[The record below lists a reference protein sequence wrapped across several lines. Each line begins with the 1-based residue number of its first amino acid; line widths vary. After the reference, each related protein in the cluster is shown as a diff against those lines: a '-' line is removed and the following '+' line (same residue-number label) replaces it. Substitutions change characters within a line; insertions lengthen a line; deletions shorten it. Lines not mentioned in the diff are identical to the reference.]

1 MNTDSFQTT
10 LPDRSRIENLHGE
23 RRRPEIL
30 SAFRQYGEPYLE
42 IKFDPPLQPSSHLLQ
57 VADSAFAIS
66 LDGFHDLLS
75 GVVHANR
82 GEDVVT
88 LEWRFE
94 KPDWARAR
102 SFLSRLSVKDGDV
115 SEINLHPKLQ

>member
-10 LPDRSRIENLHGE
+10 LPDRSRIEISTEKDGGLKFYRHFDSTG
-23 RRRPEIL
+23 
-30 SAFRQYGEPYLE
+30 SHTLE

-75 GVVHANR
+75 GVVRANR
-82 GEDVVT
+82 GEDVVS